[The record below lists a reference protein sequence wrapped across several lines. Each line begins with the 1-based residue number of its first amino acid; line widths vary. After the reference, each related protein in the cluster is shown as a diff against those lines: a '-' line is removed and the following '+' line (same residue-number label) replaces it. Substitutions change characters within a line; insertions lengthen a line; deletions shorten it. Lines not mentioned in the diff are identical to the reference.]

1 MNYKFVS
8 KTKKWLFVALGF
20 ISLGLAVLGIF
31 LPILPTTPFLL
42 LSAYI
47 FAKSSPKLYN
57 WLLST
62 KRFGKIIRDYREK
75 KGVALPIKIYA
86 ISLLWLTILISV
98 VFVVDI
104 IYLDILLL
112 TIASVVTY
120 HILKLKTLSN

>member
-1 MNYKFVS
+1 MNYKFIS

-42 LSAYI
+42 LSAYF
-47 FAKSSPKLYN
+47 FAKSSPKHYN

-62 KRFGKIIRDYREK
+62 KRFGKIIRDYRER
-75 KGVALPIKIYA
+75 KGVVLPIKIYA

-112 TIASVVTY
+112 TIATVVTY